1 MPKVKMPRNS
11 PSLDMTPM
19 VDLAFLLVTF
29 FMLTASFRAAE
40 PVMVDTPSS
49 ISEKLLP
56 DNYLLVNIN
65 REGKVFYNITNKDV
79 RIETLKEMG
88 QRYNITFTD
97 QQLKRFSVMTSFGV
111 PINQLPG
118 YIDMN
123 EANRIKYKSTGIP
136 SDSTDNQLSAW
147 VLSGYK
153 QYQINLAKKK
163 SDAQAKNE
171 AFDLKKLKLK
181 FAIKA
186 DAKASYKD
194 VKKVIDIF
202 TENEIYQFNMITTME
217 EKPTAN

>member
-1 MPKVKMPRNS
+1 
-11 PSLDMTPM
+11 MTPM

-65 REGKVFYNITNKDV
+65 KEGEVFYNITNKDV

-171 AFDLKKLKLK
+171 AFDQKKLKLK

>member
-65 REGKVFYNITNKDV
+65 KEGEVFYNITNKDV

-171 AFDLKKLKLK
+171 AFDQKKLKLK

-202 TENEIYQFNMITTME
+202 TENEIYQFNMITTMG

>member
-65 REGKVFYNITNKDV
+65 KEGKVFYNITNKDV

-171 AFDLKKLKLK
+171 AFDQKKLKLK

>member
-65 REGKVFYNITNKDV
+65 KEGEVFYNITNKDV

-171 AFDLKKLKLK
+171 AFDQKKLKLK

>member
-65 REGKVFYNITNKDV
+65 KEGKVFYNITNKDV

-171 AFDLKKLKLK
+171 AFDQKKLKLK

-186 DAKASYKD
+186 DSKASYKD

>member
-1 MPKVKMPRNS
+1 
-11 PSLDMTPM
+11 
-19 VDLAFLLVTF
+19 LAFLLVTF

-56 DNYLLVNIN
+56 DNYLLVNIDK
-65 REGKVFYNITNKDV
+65 EGKVFYNITNKDV

-123 EANRIKYKSTGIP
+123 EANRIKYKSIGIP

-171 AFDLKKLKLK
+171 AFDQKKLKLK

-202 TENEIYQFNMITTME
+202 TDNEIYQFNMITTME
-217 EKPTAN
+217 EKPKAN

>member
-1 MPKVKMPRNS
+1 
-11 PSLDMTPM
+11 
-19 VDLAFLLVTF
+19 
-29 FMLTASFRAAE
+29 
-40 PVMVDTPSS
+40 
-49 ISEKLLP
+49 
-56 DNYLLVNIN
+56 
-65 REGKVFYNITNKDV
+65 VFYNITNKDV

-171 AFDLKKLKLK
+171 AFDQKKLKLK